1 MMQFILQYGIQCI
14 KRKELTVMKYQVE
27 IIKRDVYIVEAETE
41 EEARELVVN
50 ECGTLFKADEVT
62 DIEVERAM

>member
-1 MMQFILQYGIQCI
+1 
-14 KRKELTVMKYQVE
+14 MKYQVE

-41 EEARELVVN
+41 EEARELAIN
-50 ECGTLFKADEVT
+50 EYDTLFKADEVF

>member
-1 MMQFILQYGIQCI
+1 
-14 KRKELTVMKYQVE
+14 MKYQVE

-41 EEARELVVN
+41 EEARELAVK
-50 ECGTLFKADEVT
+50 ECGTLFKADEIF